1 MANIN
6 ITIRID
12 KELKKEA
19 DNLFHELGMSFTTAV
34 TIFAKQAVRE
44 QRIPFDITL
53 HQDRAVGATSMEV
66 EKISNKYLDENKKSL
81 PRTCK
86 MKYLTKEQ
94 AIYLHK
100 HLYKNLVAR
109 NTKWRSFEICYCFAI
124 SNVFFKRILSHYR
137 RKGCASWIR
146 TSFQSLLYWWKQK
159 NRHACLF
166 SIKLIFN
173 LILRRKSWFRFF

>member
-53 HQDRAVGATSMEV
+53 HQDRVVAATSMEV
-66 EKISNKYLDENKKSL
+66 EKISNKYLDENKKAYQEL
-81 PRTCK
+81 
-86 MKYLTKEQ
+86 
-94 AIYLHK
+94 A
-100 HLYKNLVAR
+100 
-109 NTKWRSFEICYCFAI
+109 KWNI
-124 SNVFFKRILSHYR
+124 
-137 RKGCASWIR
+137 
-146 TSFQSLLYWWKQK
+146 
-159 NRHACLF
+159 
-166 SIKLIFN
+166 
-173 LILRRKSWFRFF
+173 